1 MNDESINNPEFLPN
15 FFKDIEVLCSADVEI
30 ENYRAIHANLD
41 ISSTP
46 TECIVQA
53 DKIPTLLSSKEVK
66 RAYQYNDFKTIKA
79 LQEKANADLEAVY
92 YNISHNGAKA
102 WTKVRGSDNKEFYM
116 SWSDT
121 GIIWAQTL
129 SSTSS
134 SNDDTK
140 QCVVQIGSYSKS
152 TSILGIHAYNLTV
165 PVLVGEMAAAL
176 IVAKA
181 ISGII
186 AEGLGF
192 LFARFALLLAQAA
205 AEIGLASFSFTVPLA
220 AVSAVASCLVFAIVF
235 IGLAYLWNWLN
246 RKYTIRL
253 QVFNWDDKNSWSA
266 DGQYLSN
273 AKFCGDEKE
282 LKFTLPEM
290 IKPDDVVVPPGF
302 SPVQV
307 LDSVCYYAVLIWE
320 NDQTF
325 AEGCSMAI
333 RMTKNE
339 REGFMWAFD
348 CPRFTANKQAAE
360 PRITDPKAYREHCSW
375 NKHPLRFD
383 ITTLSGTPVSFALD
397 ALSGASD
404 NLYNININIGVPI
417 QQS

>member
-1 MNDESINNPEFLPN
+1 MNDEFINPKSLPS
-15 FFKDIEVLCSADVEI
+15 FFKDIEVICSADVEV

-41 ISSTP
+41 ISSKP

-53 DKIPTLLSSKEVK
+53 DKIPTMLSSKEVK
-66 RAYQYNDFKTIKA
+66 RAYQHNDFKTIKA
-79 LQEKANADLEAVY
+79 LEKKANDDLEAVY

-102 WTKVRGSDNKEFYM
+102 WTKVARGTKEFYV

-121 GIIWAQTL
+121 GSIWAQTL

-140 QCVVQIGSYSKS
+140 QCVVQIGSYSPS
-152 TSILGIHAYNLTV
+152 TSILGIHTYNLTV
-165 PVLVGEMAAAL
+165 PVLVTEAAVAF
-176 IVAKA
+176 IVARA

-186 AEGLGF
+186 AEGIGF
-192 LFARFALLLAQAA
+192 VFARFALLLAQAA

-273 AKFCGDEKE
+273 AKFCGEKKD
-282 LKFTLPEM
+282 LKFTLPKM
-290 IKPDDVVVPPGF
+290 IKPDDVVTPPGF
-302 SPVQV
+302 NPVQV

-333 RMTKNE
+333 RMKKNE
-339 REGFMWAFD
+339 QEGFMWAFD
-348 CPRFTANKQAAE
+348 CPRFNDNKQAAE
-360 PRITDPKAYREHCSW
+360 PRITDPKEYREHCNW
-375 NKHPLRFD
+375 NTHPLGFD